1 MSLKSRNF
9 LLTLNNPTVNTAE
22 YLETIH
28 SKLKAVYTCGQLER
42 GAEGTAHIQ
51 FFMNF
56 KEPIRCAAIKK
67 ADNRLHIEVVKVNN
81 GAHDYCMKEDT
92 RVEGP
97 YEYGT
102 KPVQRNSKTDWEEV
116 KQKAIS
122 GDLESIPADIY
133 IKHYRTLKEIK
144 KDHMVVQP
152 RTIPR

>member
-9 LLTLNNPTVNTAE
+9 LMTLNNPETMTE
-22 YLETIH
+22 DYLKAIH
-28 SKLKAVYTCGQLER
+28 DKLKAVYTCGQLEK
-42 GAEGTAHIQ
+42 GEQGTPHIQ

-67 ADNRLHIEVVKVNN
+67 VDSKLHIEVVKVNN
-81 GAHDYCMKEDT
+81 GAHTYCMKEET
-92 RVEGP
+92 RLEGP
-97 YEYGT
+97 YEFGT

-116 KQKAIS
+116 KTKAIA

-144 KDHMVVQP
+144 KDHMQVLP